1 MAETKRSP
9 LLLIGVVALVAIAAV
24 AWFLTQGSSQTTQ
37 QQVVGD
43 ATEAAADAGEG
54 RPDLYQGDAEAP
66 IEVIEYASFTCPHC
80 ASFHKNV
87 YPMLKS
93 EYIDTG
99 KVKFVLREVYFD
111 QFGLAAGLLARCGG
125 DIRYYGIVDLLFEKQ
140 SEWVQ
145 GEGDQIV
152 QNLYRI
158 GRQAGLEN
166 DAMQACLQDR
176 ELSAALVEDYRL
188 KAGRDEV
195 SATPS
200 FVINGDKVANEGWDA
215 LKTLLDSKLN

>member
-176 ELSAALVEDYRL
+176 ALSAALVEDYRL

>member
-1 MAETKRSP
+1 MAESKKSP
-9 LLLIGVVALVAIAAV
+9 VLLIGVVALVVIAAA
-24 AWFLTQGSSQTTQ
+24 AWFFSQGSGGTAQTAVT
-37 QQVVGD
+37 VPD
-43 ATEAAADAGEG
+43 DNAAAADGEG
-54 RPDLYQGDAEAP
+54 RVDLFLGEADAPVEF
-66 IEVIEYASFTCPHC
+66 IEYASFTCPHC
-80 ASFHKNV
+80 ATFHKNV
-87 YPMLKS
+87 FPQLKAD
-93 EYIDTG
+93 YIDTG

-125 DIRYYGIVDLLFEKQ
+125 DLRYYGIVDLLFEKQ
-140 SEWVQ
+140 SEWAK
-145 GEGDQIV
+145 GEGEQIV

-176 ELSAALVEDYRL
+176 DLSAALVEDYRL

-200 FVINGDKVANEGWDA
+200 FVINGEKVANEGWDA
-215 LKTLLDSKLN
+215 LKNVIDSKLN